1 MRFYWRPEDF
11 AKSIDCQQDNTIT
24 KLMIFRHNDID
35 RRDGAVQYM
44 RTNAVVVIGGASTD
58 NAICANQ

>member
-1 MRFYWRPEDF
+1 MRFYWGPEDF
-11 AKSIDCQQDNTIT
+11 AKSIECQQDNTIT
-24 KLMIFRHNDID
+24 KLMIFRHYDID

-58 NAICANQ
+58 NTVCANQ